1 MVDSISKQNNLSE
14 SEKEV
19 ERNKARAVREKWRKK
34 PTNGMTLEERV
45 ERLEKIIAGE
55 E

>member
-1 MVDSISKQNNLSE
+1 MVKSISKRQDLSE
-14 SEKEV
+14 EEKEV
-19 ERNKARAVREKWRKK
+19 ERNKTRAVRETWRDK
-34 PTNGMTLEERV
+34 PTNGMSLEERV